1 MPTADAL
8 GNMFDEWQAI
18 ALDGSESYSVSV
30 PGRPVSVAGADTVR
44 YTTSFDD
51 PRGAEDDIAVLELRG
66 LYAHSEVE
74 VSGDRLDGSG
84 PIEHDS
90 YFRPLRI
97 PFEPAETNDLV
108 VTCRAPED
116 RFGGLH
122 DTGMVPESLS
132 VPGIWWGVSLESHS
146 LPYIDSI
153 DVEPELTADGAE
165 LHLRTTVVTDGA
177 IDERITYSLRPAG
190 DLQTRG
196 MMERAT
202 VTTAEPGTTVA
213 EHTIDVHDPALW
225 WPRELGEQNLYEL
238 TAKLDGTEYS
248 ITTGI
253 SNTSFVDGRLQV
265 NGKRL
270 PIRGVNLL
278 TTDET
283 DIDRALALNANLVR
297 AHAHVLPDELYERCN
312 EAGLLV
318 WQDLPLT
325 GPGRFDTDR
334 GKAVARELSRQYGR
348 NPSLAVYGVH
358 DDPLDIAGD
367 GLGRGSLDSLRLRWR
382 AWRSS
387 YDDGPAESV
396 AGEFPETRAV
406 VPVVGG
412 PGIDADAASY
422 YPGWDYG
429 EAADI
434 DSLVSR
440 YPADVVAEF
449 GAGAL
454 PDGADD
460 ELSGVAGFDRLKH
473 DRHVSD
479 GVDASQQYQA
489 TVLRQI
495 IERLRQDRIG
505 TIAFA
510 LRDTDTAGMGVFGE
524 DGSKKLAAD
533 VLADAYRPIQAFLE
547 TPTESRSEL
556 VVVNDSA
563 RGRTVTVE
571 WEAGD
576 SEGSAELTVDA
587 SGRSP
592 AGPIEIPSGAETV
605 RLTVRVGDQTVH
617 NQYDR

>member
-1 MPTADAL
+1 MPTANAL
-8 GNMFDEWQAI
+8 GNMLDEWQAI
-18 ALDGSESYSVSV
+18 ALDGADSYPVSV

-51 PRGAEDDIAVLELRG
+51 PRGAGDDIAVLELRG
-66 LYAHSEVE
+66 LYAHSEIE
-74 VSGDRLDGSG
+74 VSGDRLDGTG

-97 PFEPAETNDLV
+97 PFEPEETNDLE

-116 RFGGLH
+116 RFGGVH
-122 DTGMVPESLS
+122 DTSMVPESHS

-153 DVEPELTADGAE
+153 DAEPELTEDGAE
-165 LHLRTTVVTDGA
+165 LHLRTTVVTDTD

-196 MMERAT
+196 MMERAG
-202 VTTAEPGTTVA
+202 VTTVGPGKTVV

-225 WPRELGEQNLYEL
+225 WPHTLGEQNLYEL

-253 SNTSFVDGRLQV
+253 CNSSFVDGQFQV
-265 NGKRL
+265 NGKPV

-278 TTDET
+278 TADET
-283 DIDRALALNANLVR
+283 DIDRALEMNANLIR
-297 AHAHVLPDELYERCN
+297 AHAHVLPDALYERCN

-325 GPGRFDTDR
+325 GPGAFDTDR
-334 GKAVARELSRQYGR
+334 GKAVARTISRQYGR

-367 GLGRGSLDSLRLRWR
+367 GLGSGSLDGLRLRWR

-387 YDDGPAESV
+387 YDTGPAERV
-396 AGEFPETRAV
+396 AGELPETRAV
-406 VPVVGG
+406 FPVIGG
-412 PGIDADAASY
+412 PGVDADAASY

-434 DSLVSR
+434 DSLLKR

-449 GAGAL
+449 GVGAL
-454 PDGADD
+454 PDGVDD
-460 ELSGVAGFDRLKH
+460 DLTGAAGFDRQKH
-473 DRHVSD
+473 DRHVSG
-479 GVDASQQYQA
+479 GVDESQQYQA
-489 TVLRQI
+489 TVLRRI
-495 IERLRQDRIG
+495 VERLRQDRVG
-505 TIAFA
+505 TVAFA
-510 LRDTDTAGMGVFGE
+510 LRDTDAAGMGVFGE
-524 DGSKKLAAD
+524 DGSKKTAVG
-533 VLADAYRPIQAFLE
+533 VLTDAYQPIQAFLE
-547 TPTESRSEL
+547 SPDEAQSEL
-556 VVVNDSA
+556 VVVNDTS

-571 WEAGD
+571 WEAGESD
-576 SEGSAELTVDA
+576 GSAELTVDA
-587 SGRSP
+587 GGRSP
-592 AGPIEIPSGAETV
+592 AGSIEIPSGAETV
-605 RLTVRVGDQTVH
+605 TLTVRVGDQTVQ